1 MAGDPRRRVFV
12 VFLDTYHV
20 TRAGSM
26 VVREALQTFLK
37 SALGADDL
45 VAYMTPNMSGGDISF
60 SSSTDPLLAY
70 LDANPQWGLADERP
84 GTESDAIERELQT
97 CFCCGGERDAVWMA
111 LRSRL
116 REQKSID
123 SLRGLVANLDGLR
136 ESRKAVIAVTMGWR
150 LFRENEARM
159 TDQGTQ
165 GRIGG
170 LQPVGVGPDGVLGTP
185 ERSRAGGS
193 SQQTCDNTRLV
204 AAYADTQRLFED
216 LIGEANR
223 SSTSFYALDAA
234 GLRTGGRAITAPA
247 TGEARGAPAPGAAV
261 NAEMRNRERV
271 PYSTPVDSI
280 RTLGESTNGMAIVDT
295 NDFSGG
301 LRRAAADFSSYYL
314 LGYTSSNG
322 KPDGKYR
329 KIRVAVKRPGVHVRA
344 REGYLARRVDELP
357 AGSTSSGAASPGASP
372 TVANPIDAQL
382 TAALGKLTPP
392 RADMPLVVSAAAGA
406 VAGGTARSIRV
417 TAELDATVAATPEW
431 ADGGEAQ
438 AFVRNAKGETVELG
452 EGRTREGGAERWRS
466 RCPSSRAWR
475 AT

>member
-45 VAYMTPNMSGGDISF
+45 VAYMTPQMSGGDISF

-70 LDANPQWGLADERP
+70 LDANPQWGLADEKP

-97 CFCCGGERDAVWMA
+97 CFCCDDERDAVWLA

-150 LFRENEARM
+150 LFRENEQRM

-170 LQPVGVGPDGVLGTP
+170 VQPVGVGPDGGLGTP
-185 ERSRAGGS
+185 ERGRAGGAS
-193 SQQTCDNTRLV
+193 PQTCDNTPLQG
-204 AAYADTQRLFED
+204 AYADTQRLFQD

-223 SSTSFYALDAA
+223 SSTSFYTLDAA
-234 GLRTGGRAITAPA
+234 GLRTEGRAITAPA
-247 TGEARGAPAPGAAV
+247 TGEARGASPPGAAV
-261 NAEMRNRERV
+261 NAEMRNRDTCRTR
-271 PYSTPVDSI
+271 PASTRSAPSASRPTAWPSSTP
-280 RTLGESTNGMAIVDT
+280 TT
-295 NDFSGG
+295 
-301 LRRAAADFSSYYL
+301 
-314 LGYTSSNG
+314 
-322 KPDGKYR
+322 
-329 KIRVAVKRPGVHVRA
+329 
-344 REGYLARRVDELP
+344 
-357 AGSTSSGAASPGASP
+357 
-372 TVANPIDAQL
+372 
-382 TAALGKLTPP
+382 
-392 RADMPLVVSAAAGA
+392 SAAACDA
-406 VAGGTARSIRV
+406 PPPTSAPTICSATRPRTASRTGSTGRSGS
-417 TAELDATVAATPEW
+417 P
-431 ADGGEAQ
+431 
-438 AFVRNAKGETVELG
+438 
-452 EGRTREGGAERWRS
+452 
-466 RCPSSRAWR
+466 
-475 AT
+475 